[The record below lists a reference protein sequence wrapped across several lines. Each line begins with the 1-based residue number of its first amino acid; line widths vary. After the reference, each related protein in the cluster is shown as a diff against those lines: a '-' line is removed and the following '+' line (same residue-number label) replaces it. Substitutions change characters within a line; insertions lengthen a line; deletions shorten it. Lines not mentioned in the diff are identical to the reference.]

1 MPCIP
6 DIRRSVFPKV
16 FGRVGRF
23 VCRDDVDMQILVLVE
38 VREGM
43 NV

>member
-1 MPCIP
+1 VPRIP
-6 DIRRSVFPKV
+6 DVGRSVFPEV

-23 VCRDDVDMQILVLVE
+23 VCRDDVDVQILVLVE
-38 VREGM
+38 VGKRM